1 MPAIAVVGAQ
11 WGDEAKG
18 HIIDLLAGRASLVVR
33 CQGGP
38 NAGHTVVTER
48 GTFRLHLVPC
58 GALRPGVRS
67 VIGHGVVVD
76 PFGLLEELDTL
87 AAAGVDLSSLLLS
100 ERAHLIM
107 PYHRRLDLLEE
118 SARGEAAIGTT
129 GRGIGPAYADKAARA
144 GLRVCDALSPS
155 GRKELQRAAQRAR
168 RLIGSFDDGA
178 PGAPDAPN
186 PNTDPV
192 DPVEEVDRY
201 VEALERLR
209 PYVGDAL
216 TVVHDALDRGETVLL
231 EGAQAALLDLDAGA
245 YPFVT
250 SSCTTVAGALAGSGI
265 PPSALTGTIGVY
277 KAYPTRV
284 GMGPFPSEM
293 DAETGSRV
301 REIGHEYGA
310 TTGRPRRCGWFDAVM
325 ARYSARLNGYSAVA
339 LTHLDVFDT
348 FPTLRLCTGYRL
360 RGERIDR
367 VPPLAADLAACEPI
381 YEEMPGWRQ
390 STAGARRAE
399 DLPRAAGAF
408 IARVEELVGV
418 PVAIVTVGPE
428 RDEAVSLRPLL

>member
-18 HIIDLLAGRASLVVR
+18 HIIDLLAERASLVVR

-38 NAGHTVVTER
+38 NAGHTVVTAQ

-76 PFGLLEELDTL
+76 PFGLLDELDTL
-87 AAAGVDLSSLLLS
+87 AVAGVDASALVLS
-100 ERAHLIM
+100 ERAHLIT
-107 PYHRRLDLLEE
+107 PYHRQLDVLEE
-118 SARGEAAIGTT
+118 RARGEALIGTT
-129 GRGIGPAYADKAARA
+129 GRGIGPAYADKASRT
-144 GLRVCDALSPS
+144 GLRVCDALSPT
-155 GRKELQRAAQRAR
+155 GRQELRRAARRAA
-168 RLIGSFDDGA
+168 RLIGSFDDGMTTEA
-178 PGAPDAPN
+178 E
-186 PNTDPV
+186 TS
-192 DPVEEVDRY
+192 PVEDVDRY
-201 VEALERLR
+201 IEALERLR

-216 TVVHDALDRGETVLL
+216 TIVHDALDRGETILL
-231 EGAQAALLDLDAGA
+231 EGAQAALLDLDTGT

-250 SSCTTVAGALAGSGI
+250 SSCTLVAGALAGAGV
-265 PPSALTGTIGVY
+265 PPSALVGAVGVY

-284 GMGPFPSEM
+284 GTGPFPSEM
-293 DAETGSRV
+293 DHATGDLT

-310 TTGRPRRCGWFDAVM
+310 TTGRPRRCGWFDAVT

-360 RGERIDR
+360 RGAVIDR

-381 YEEMPGWRQ
+381 YEELPGWL
-390 STAGARRAE
+390 TPTTGARAVE
-399 DLPRAAGAF
+399 DLPDAARAY
-408 IARVEELVGV
+408 IARVEQLVGV
-418 PVAIVTVGPE
+418 PVALVTVGPE
-428 RDEAVSLRPLL
+428 RDEAVHLRPLL